1 MSRVNDKIRVLQL
14 VTRMDVGGVP
24 EHILTLVQ
32 GLAGEGFDVTVACS
46 HISEPIKLKLETL
59 GVTIRIITMRRLVH
73 PADLLAGWQLYKY
86 LRQEKFH
93 IVHTHMS
100 KAALLGGCVAHA
112 AGVPVVVN
120 TAHNLGCIALSNRVL
135 RVLFWAYDKV
145 LFALTM
151 DAVIVVSE
159 TIRKQ
164 IIACRLLPERKV
176 YCIFNGI
183 DANPF
188 INTDEK
194 KVSIL
199 KNSFGLAEIDFVI
212 GTVARLVWF
221 KGLQTLLAALPSV
234 LATCQKTRLLI
245 VGDGPLRQE
254 LEQQSRQLGIHEHV
268 FFLGEREDVPDLLA
282 LFDVFVL
289 PSVSEGMPITIL
301 EAMAAAKPIV
311 ATHVGGIP
319 DTVSEGQTALL
330 VQARDPSALA
340 EAIIRL
346 YQDQNL
352 RINMGKAARAC
363 VLSDFT
369 GEKMIGRTV
378 HLYNSLLGANQ
389 TN

>member
-1 MSRVNDKIRVLQL
+1 M
-14 VTRMDVGGVP
+14 
-24 EHILTLVQ
+24 
-32 GLAGEGFDVTVACS
+32 
-46 HISEPIKLKLETL
+46 
-59 GVTIRIITMRRLVH
+59 
-73 PADLLAGWQLYKY
+73 
-86 LRQEKFH
+86 
-93 IVHTHMS
+93 
-100 KAALLGGCVAHA
+100 
-112 AGVPVVVN
+112 
-120 TAHNLGCIALSNRVL
+120 
-135 RVLFWAYDKV
+135 
-145 LFALTM
+145 
-151 DAVIVVSE
+151 
-159 TIRKQ
+159 
-164 IIACRLLPERKV
+164 
-176 YCIFNGI
+176 
-183 DANPF
+183 
-188 INTDEK
+188 
-194 KVSIL
+194 SIL